1 MRMAERRKIP
11 KSDGFTL
18 VEILVAVAIA
28 GVVAAGIYA
37 AYYSQQKAYL
47 AQEQVAAM
55 QQNLRAAMYFM
66 EREIRM
72 AGCDPTGRS
81 GAGFVTASAD
91 NVSFTTDIR
100 GDADGSEPDGDTS
113 DTNEGVSYTLSG
125 GSLLRNGQVIAE
137 NIDALDFVYL
147 DASNTVT
154 ANLSSIRSVQVSIV
168 AKTGRTDAGYVDHTA
183 YYNQQGAVILGAP
196 NDGFRRKLLTTHI
209 KCRNLGL

>member
-1 MRMAERRKIP
+1 MVAKRKIP

-18 VEILVAVAIA
+18 IEILVAVAIA

-37 AYYSQQKAYL
+37 AYYSQQKSYL

-72 AGCDPTGRS
+72 AGCDPTGKS
-81 GAGFVTASAD
+81 GAGFLTASAD
-91 NVSFTTDIR
+91 TVSFTADIR
-100 GDADGSEPDGDTS
+100 GDAEGSEPDGDTS
-113 DTNEGVSYTLSG
+113 DPNEAVSYTLSG
-125 GSLLRNGQVIAE
+125 GNLLRNTEMIAE
-137 NIDALDFVYL
+137 NIDALDSVYL

-154 ANLSSIRSVQVSIV
+154 ANLASIRSVQVSVV
-168 AKTGRTDAGYVDHTA
+168 AKTGRADAGYVDQNN
-183 YYNQQGAVILGAP
+183 YENQQGVEILAAP
-196 NDGFRRKLLTTHI
+196 NDGLRRKLLTTHI